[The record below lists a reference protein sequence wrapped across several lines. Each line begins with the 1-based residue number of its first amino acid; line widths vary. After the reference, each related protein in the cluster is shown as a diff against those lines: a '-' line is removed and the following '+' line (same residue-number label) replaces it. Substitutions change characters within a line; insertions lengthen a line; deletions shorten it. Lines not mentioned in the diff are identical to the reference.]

1 MADFLATRLH
11 INMRIED
18 TISQAKEY
26 IYLLT
31 SDFAHLPQPMFQKL
45 WEASSRGVKVFII
58 YANTSLPDDQ
68 LPALQKFRNLS
79 LYCNPGLRYN
89 TTFNEHEAVMHSV
102 STTSHTAEN
111 EIHSGIHFKKKY
123 ASEMHEKLLSE
134 TKEIRNN
141 GTKMTVNAGQLV
153 DYLKLQETFIK
164 AQEANKEKTVESS
177 ARTDSPATDTHTPV
191 YGNKK
196 LTVKEK
202 QKLILDTFAGQ
213 CPDCQVKVEDAERI
227 RIQGKGIVVFTNKEK
242 IEIIFVRYDIFNAK
256 KEEFK
261 EHVLRLHPGLPIWCT
276 YNRITLHADKADEIV
291 TLFKSIRESLALFG
305 LA

>member
-58 YANTSLPDDQ
+58 YANTTLPDDQ
-68 LPALQKFRNLS
+68 LPSLQKFRNLS
-79 LYCNPGLRYN
+79 LYCNPALRYN

-102 STTSHTAEN
+102 STTAHTAPE

-123 ASEMHEKLLSE
+123 ASEMHDKLLSE

-141 GTKMTVNAGQLV
+141 GVKMTVNAGQLV

-164 AQEANKEKTVESS
+164 AEEERKASTPVTTENPTPTS
-177 ARTDSPATDTHTPV
+177 TPV

-202 QKLILDTFAGQ
+202 QKLILDTFAEQ

-242 IEIIFVRYDIFNAK
+242 IEIIFVRYDTFNAK

-261 EHVLRLHPGLPIWCT
+261 EHILRQHPALPIWCT

-291 TLFKSIRESLALFG
+291 TLFGSFKNALLLFG